1 MTVEVNAYVKLQ
13 DARVMYLVTVQGTL
27 ADGQVYTYDGHPMYY
42 SEKYQAYCYLVISDQ
57 ALPTVREDAVAK
69 IATAAATAENVVYDY
84 DVNGTKVV
92 DVNDAQLV
100 YNMYNAVYDNFETVS
115 MMTFLRADVN
125 GSRDL
130 NVEDVSAVVNAIV

>member
-57 ALPTVREDAVAK
+57 ALPTVREDAAAK